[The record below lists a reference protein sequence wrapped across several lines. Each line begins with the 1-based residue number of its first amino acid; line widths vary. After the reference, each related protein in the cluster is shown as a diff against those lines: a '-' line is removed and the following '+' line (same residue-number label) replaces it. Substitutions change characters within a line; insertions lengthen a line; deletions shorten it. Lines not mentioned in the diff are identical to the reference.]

1 LTFSFQFPFTI
12 KIIEEEQEYIKRK
25 KQLEERELKDLKKQL
40 EKGDANFSLYSEL
53 FKIVQNKVLLFVLL
67 GAGCFL
73 GYQFYTFTERIHDPI
88 DNENKIVFL
97 KYSYGT

>member
-1 LTFSFQFPFTI
+1 
-12 KIIEEEQEYIKRK
+12 
-25 KQLEERELKDLKKQL
+25 
-40 EKGDANFSLYSEL
+40 
-53 FKIVQNKVLLFVLL
+53 LLFVLL

-97 KYSYGT
+97 KYSYGREIFQLNFSLHTKNRKEISKGDG